1 MTDYIP
7 HFHLRCVQ
15 RIGRRL
21 STTEIRTMVAMIE
34 RGEVYG
40 YRAKHRMKGRKNR
53 RIYNFNIGGWG
64 HAFVYDRND
73 RTFITVLP
81 NKYWIG
87 QRGRIDQQKGSAS
100 E

>member
-1 MTDYIP
+1 MSDIP
-7 HFHLRCVQ
+7 HFHLRCIE

-21 STTEIRTMVAMIE
+21 TNAELRVMVEMIE

-40 YRAKHRMKGRKNR
+40 YRTKHKPKGRKNR
-53 RIYNFNIGGWG
+53 RVYTFNIGGYG

-73 RTFITVLP
+73 RAFITVLP

-87 QRGRIDQQKGSAS
+87 QRGRIDK
-100 E
+100 EKNR

>member
-1 MTDYIP
+1 
-7 HFHLRCVQ
+7 
-15 RIGRRL
+15 
-21 STTEIRTMVAMIE
+21 MVAMIE

-40 YRAKHRMKGRKNR
+40 YRAKHRMKGRRNR